1 MATWHSRSLILGFR
15 KTPHPPI
22 PSFPVFNI
30 LTILT
35 QNKTKPSFPGR
46 HQSFNIFRSMFVYIF
61 VYTILGYHRPIL
73 YATILFSSYSDLRSR
88 AQLEVADPDFTSKLL
103 LNSQLISLFPFPVLS
118 SSDIGIVFLLN
129 SAFWNKFWLL
139 SDLTFWSWWQIF
151 QLLVRIWDHYRLLRK
166 CISSTYWW
174 TSEDAGITH
183 VFKNGDILLSK

>member
-46 HQSFNIFRSMFVYIF
+46 HQSFNIFRSMFIYLSTQSWVI
-61 VYTILGYHRPIL
+61 TD
-73 YATILFSSYSDLRSR
+73 LFCMQPYFFLPNSDLRSR

-103 LNSQLISLFPFPVLS
+103 LNSPLISLFPFPVLS
-118 SSDIGIVFLLN
+118 SSNIGIVFLLN

-151 QLLVRIWDHYRLLRK
+151 QLLVRIWDHYRLLRN

-174 TSEDAGITH
+174 TSEDAGIAH